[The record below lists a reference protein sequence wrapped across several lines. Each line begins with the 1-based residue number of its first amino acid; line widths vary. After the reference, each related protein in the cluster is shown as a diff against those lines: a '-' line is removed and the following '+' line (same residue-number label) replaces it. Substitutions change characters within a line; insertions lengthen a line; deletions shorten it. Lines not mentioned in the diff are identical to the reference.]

1 MPRNALS
8 LSEARRIALAAQGAH
23 LPRPDKRPTAV
34 HLRRL
39 IHRHGLLQIDYA
51 NVLLPA
57 HYQVPF
63 SRLGPYD
70 MTRLD
75 DLVYRK
81 REFIEQWA
89 REASIV
95 PVETWPL
102 LRHRMQEHDRR
113 ARALGAFLRRYPG
126 YAERVLE
133 AVRLQGPST
142 AEDMPQQDGPAR
154 RNHWWGWSVAKTALE
169 AHFAR
174 GTLAVAYRRPADW
187 ARVYDLTERVLPPA
201 AEGTM
206 AKDEAQR
213 ELLSRAARAHGV
225 GTVADLADYYR
236 VPVREARPRLAELVT
251 SGKLLSVQVEG
262 WREPAYVH
270 PEAELPKRV
279 EACAILSPFDPLVW
293 HRPRLARL
301 FEFDYVLEIWTPRAK
316 RRWGYYVLP
325 FLLGDRL
332 VARVDLKA
340 DRPRRR
346 LLVQAAHREAHARAD
361 EVSAA
366 LAAELRTLASWL
378 ELDTIIVARRGG
390 LARALAA
397 CLRH

>member
-1 MPRNALS
+1 MSRDALS

-23 LPRPDKRPTAV
+23 LPRPGRGATTA

-57 HYQVPF
+57 HYLVPF

-70 MTRLD
+70 MARLD

-113 ARALGAFLRRYPG
+113 ARAFGAFLRGYRG
-126 YAERVLE
+126 YAERVLDT
-133 AVRLQGPST
+133 VRSRGPST
-142 AEDMPQQDGPAR
+142 AEDMPPHDGPER
-154 RNHWWGWSVAKTALE
+154 RNDWWGWSVAKTALE

-187 ARVYDLTERVLPPA
+187 ARVYDLTERVLPREIDA
-201 AEGTM
+201 RVAG
-206 AKDEAQR
+206 DEAQR
-213 ELLSRAARAHGV
+213 ELLLRAARAHGV
-225 GTVADLADYYR
+225 GTVTDLADYYR
-236 VPVREARPRLAELVT
+236 IPVREARPRLAELVA
-251 SGKLLSVQVEG
+251 GGQLRSVQVEG
-262 WREPAYVH
+262 WRDPAYLH
-270 PEAELPKRV
+270 PEAELPRRV
-279 EACAILSPFDPLVW
+279 EACAILSPFDPIIW